1 MNVEIL
7 VNFVTDNA
15 SFSLFCFVQNS
26 LSRDAPIDNCGLLFP
41 TFCKLSCCVL
51 KGTYFVRGLLV
62 PMIFETDYYPIK
74 SYNDAV
80 QNTLEYLR
88 LENISSANYFST
100 VSREENQKM
109 WHISWSTT
117 IYVCV
122 SCLFFFIMPEA
133 FAALSHHDWAVY
145 RIGPNISRT
154 LNLIIVSGRS
164 DLRILSFLF
173 CPAPSFY
180 LLCQSYVV
188 PM

>member
-1 MNVEIL
+1 MYVFYPPLCFNHYLKFSIIQTIFCLVSSIHVAHFQLKGHSFMNVEIL
-7 VNFVTDNA
+7 VNFVTDNV

-41 TFCKLSCCVL
+41 TFCILSCCVM

-74 SYNDAV
+74 SYNDVV

-109 WHISWSTT
+109 WHIS
-117 IYVCV
+117 
-122 SCLFFFIMPEA
+122 
-133 FAALSHHDWAVY
+133 
-145 RIGPNISRT
+145 
-154 LNLIIVSGRS
+154 
-164 DLRILSFLF
+164 
-173 CPAPSFY
+173 
-180 LLCQSYVV
+180 
-188 PM
+188 

>member
-7 VNFVTDNA
+7 VNFVTDNV

-41 TFCKLSCCVL
+41 TFCILSCCVM

-109 WHISWSTT
+109 WHIS
-117 IYVCV
+117 
-122 SCLFFFIMPEA
+122 
-133 FAALSHHDWAVY
+133 
-145 RIGPNISRT
+145 
-154 LNLIIVSGRS
+154 
-164 DLRILSFLF
+164 
-173 CPAPSFY
+173 
-180 LLCQSYVV
+180 
-188 PM
+188 